1 MVNCQQNTS
10 AVKCLKEKHGER
22 NQVTFSNFKIYI
34 ILVDFSQTLWFSVLY
49 DSFCCVVILA
59 TCFKPSVSYD
69 DQNLKVHLWESMF
82 RFKIHLNWRKSHNL
96 SCKFILQSLWN
107 VCTNMECYDWFD
119 WPWPL
124 SYSPVYLSVGGDCLS
139 CGEWTS
145 KPDIIPSVLSFP
157 WFILTV
163 H

>member
-10 AVKCLKEKHGER
+10 ALKCLKEKHGER

-107 VCTNMECYDWFD
+107 VCTNININVECYN
-119 WPWPL
+119 
-124 SYSPVYLSVGGDCLS
+124 
-139 CGEWTS
+139 
-145 KPDIIPSVLSFP
+145 
-157 WFILTV
+157 WFIWPFWLTLTFV
-163 H
+163 LLTCLFICRWGLFKLRRMDQ